1 MYMENA
7 YNTND
12 PKKLLELKRME
23 SDALLD
29 VLRSINNDNLNIKQ
43 LCMIVR
49 NVLRAQIGVRK
60 MVFFYEYEGHWKEG
74 MRLGFDKFEQDAV
87 DELLD
92 IQKVTPIDEASFPE
106 LHKHKVEYIIPFIN
120 RGDAHA
126 FFAIADFADT
136 EVEAEGDL
144 IFIESMGTI
153 LLVAIRNKELFKE
166 KMEQEFIRKELEV
179 AETIQRQLLISDFH
193 RFKEIDVFGL
203 NIPHHGI
210 GGDYY
215 DVIKKQKGT
224 TFVCIADVS
233 GKGIGAALLMSNLQ
247 ANLRALCAQTDDIKE
262 IVVELNKVLFNVT
275 TGEKFVTL
283 FLGKINSFDKTF
295 TYINAGHNY
304 PIFIGAK
311 ENQRLDKGC
320 TILGIMPELDPE
332 SQTFSYKEEDL
343 LFMFTDGV
351 TEQHNPQE
359 EMFGS
364 ERAKEL
370 VRKHKNNSAREIIE
384 SMLEALEEF
393 AETQVTTDDLTMLC
407 VKFL

>member
-1 MYMENA
+1 MENA

-23 SDALLD
+23 ADALLD
-29 VLRSINNDNLNIKQ
+29 VLRSINNDALSIQ
-43 LCMIVR
+43 HLCLIVK

-60 MVFFYEYEGHWKEG
+60 MIFLYEYEEVWREG
-74 MRLGFDKFEQDAV
+74 LRLGFDRLTEEAV
-87 DELLD
+87 EELVD
-92 IQKVTPIDEASFPE
+92 IDKITPIDAASYPE
-106 LHKHKVEYIIPFIN
+106 LFKFDIEYIIPFIN
-120 RGDAHA
+120 RGDKRAY
-126 FFAIADFADT
+126 FAIAEFADT

-144 IFIESMGTI
+144 IFIESMGNI
-153 LLVAIRNKELFKE
+153 LSVAIRNKELFKE

-179 AETIQRQLLISDFH
+179 AETIQKQLLISDFT

-210 GGDYY
+210 GGDFY

-247 ANLRALCAQTDDIKE
+247 ANLRALCAQYDDIVE
-262 IVVELNKVLFNVT
+262 IVVELNRVLYNVT

-283 FLGKINSFDKTF
+283 FLAKINSKEETL
-295 TYINAGHNY
+295 TYVNAGHNY
-304 PIFIGAK
+304 PMFLSKG
-311 ENQRLDKGC
+311 EVLRLDKGC
-320 TILGIMPELDPE
+320 TILGIMPMLSPE
-332 SQTFSYKEEDL
+332 SYTFSFAAKDI

-351 TEQHNPQE
+351 TEQFNPKE

-364 ERAKEL
+364 ERTMQIL
-370 VRKHKNNSAREIIE
+370 RKYPTSSSEDIIKHILE
-384 SMLEALEEF
+384 SLENF